1 MVEGALLLTAA
12 PSITV
17 RRMSRLQAD
26 LLLVAA
32 AAIWGFGYLFQ
43 KTAMADVGPF
53 TFVAARAIIA
63 ALCLA
68 VVATFEARRAP
79 TPMPRSLARTAL
91 VAGFLFFIAAAV
103 QQSGMVTASVTNTG
117 FLTALDVVTT
127 PLMAWLVFRRTP
139 NRVVWPAVALAFAG
153 VWLLGG
159 GSIGGLGLGDI
170 LVAASA
176 IGWSAHLLVVS
187 GAAAHGRPIA
197 FTALQFAVV
206 AVCAG
211 AAALIAEPVSL
222 AALTAAAPSILY
234 VGVLSSAF
242 TFAAL
247 AAALRHTPPT
257 EAAILVS
264 TEVLVAAFAG
274 VVFLGDRLTPVGW
287 AGAALMF
294 AATLLVQAGP
304 WLTRGKAAPEPVEP
318 AIPPD
323 SGPTGR

>member
-1 MVEGALLLTAA
+1 
-12 PSITV
+12 
-17 RRMSRLQAD
+17 MSRLRAD
-26 LLLVAA
+26 LLLILAA
-32 AAIWGFGYLFQ
+32 AVWGFGYLFQ
-43 KTAMADVGPF
+43 KTAMAHIGPF
-53 TFVAARAIIA
+53 TFVASRAIVA

-68 VVATFEARRAP
+68 VVAGFEARRAP
-79 TPMPRSLARTAL
+79 TPLPRSLVRSAII
-91 VAGFLFFIAAAV
+91 AGVIFCIAAAV
-103 QQSGMVTASVTNTG
+103 QQRGMVTASVTNTG
-117 FLTALDVVTT
+117 FLTALYVVTT
-127 PLMAWLVFRRTP
+127 PLTAWAVFRRTP
-139 NRVVWPAVALAFAG
+139 SRVVWPAVALAFAG

-159 GSIGGLGLGDI
+159 GSMGGLGLGDI
-170 LVAASA
+170 LVASSA

-206 AVCAG
+206 GACAG
-211 AAALIAEPVSL
+211 VGALLFEPVSI

-242 TFAAL
+242 TFAVL

-264 TEVLVAAFAG
+264 TEVLFAAFAG
-274 VVFLGDRLTPVGW
+274 VVFLGDRLPPIGW

-304 WLTRGKAAPEPVEP
+304 WLTRGKSASEPIEP

-323 SGPTGR
+323 SRPADG